1 VTMNKL
7 ASLKNKQR
15 LIIVFFAL
23 SLLCISSLVYLYEG
37 FYRSNQALLDN
48 QSNNKLLISSIGLMQ
63 VSQTLNGL
71 DKQRSLSVFTY
82 EYAQI
87 SKKYQAIQ
95 ADLNAFDSGRGT
107 HPNYAKQVG
116 DIIALLESFSDVAKV
131 RNDYNY
137 RKNTL
142 RVTVDNGIDLN
153 ANNERLYLWNLL
165 KSAIE
170 AKNLLTLGELYR
182 DFIHVAELVENDNDA
197 ETKKIKNISFGSL
210 NVFSTIEKII
220 SLNVILNRHL
230 EEVINKTD
238 KLSKDI
244 VIESSNDFIIDDFKS
259 TRIIYFIFI
268 VLMILFSVCFFLFSF
283 SLLNKNKKILLSL
296 SDVADLKPFDSIGR
310 SSNNLNDKDLLF
322 YSKII
327 PFIVREKNPSFIL
340 LDKNDTPL
348 YFSKVFYEQNK
359 QALLS
364 ALTSSNQNKL
374 TYSLQD
380 NHYFLS
386 LAQSQK
392 NEALEAELV
401 QQFLTVEVSSVQRL
415 GSSEFKLIF
424 IKSEMD
430 EQDRQSKRLD
440 SLATITG
447 AVAHDINNMI
457 SVIVSSLGILRES
470 KSLNLSEDGK
480 VIDRA
485 LFSAD
490 KSISLIDRLLTFS
503 RCKKLAPELVEIN
516 ELLEGLYE
524 VIGFATDEKVKV
536 VLALTDKPLY
546 TYIDPGQLETS
557 IINLCINSSNAIQSN
572 GTIKISTEVNAADRL
587 TIRVEDNGHG
597 MPKNIQGRVFEPFFT
612 GRKKGEGHGLGLSMV
627 YGFVKQSGGSIDL
640 ESRVGQGTMI
650 SISFSLKQI

>member
-1 VTMNKL
+1 MNKL
-7 ASLKNKQR
+7 GSLKNKSR
-15 LIIVFFAL
+15 LLVVFFTL
-23 SLLCISSLVYLYEG
+23 SLICITSLVYLYEG
-37 FYRSNQALLDN
+37 FYRSNQALIGK

-82 EYAQI
+82 EYSQI
-87 SKKYQAIQ
+87 FQKYQAIR
-95 ADLNAFDSGRGT
+95 ADLSRFDTVSDT
-107 HPNYAKQVG
+107 SPQYAKQVKE
-116 DIIALLESFSDVAKV
+116 IIGLLETFNDVAKV

-137 RKNTL
+137 RKNNL
-142 RVTVDNGIDLN
+142 RVIVDNGIDLN

-182 DFIHVAELVENDNDA
+182 DFIHVVELVEDDKGA

-230 EEVINKTD
+230 EEIINKTD
-238 KLSKDI
+238 SLSKSI
-244 VIESSNDFIIDDFKS
+244 VTYSSNDIELVDFKK
-259 TRIIYFIFI
+259 TRLIYFVSM
-268 VLMILFSVCFFLFSF
+268 VLLVVF
-283 SLLNKNKKILLSL
+283 SLYSLFCSLSLIKKNKKILLSL
-296 SDVADLKPFDSIGR
+296 SEAADFKAFNSIG
-310 SSNNLNDKDLLF
+310 SNSKFLNDKDLLF

-340 LDKNDTPL
+340 LDKNDSPL
-348 YFSKVFYEQNK
+348 YFSKVFYEQNE
-359 QALLS
+359 QALQS
-364 ALTSSNQNKL
+364 ALISNSQNTL

-380 NHYFLS
+380 NHFHLS

-392 NEALEAELV
+392 NEALEAEV
-401 QQFLTVEVSSVQRL
+401 IQQLLTVEVSSAQRL

-430 EQDRQSKRLD
+430 EQNRQSKRLD
-440 SLATITG
+440 SLAIITG

-470 KSLNLSEDGK
+470 KSLNLSEDAK

-524 VIGFATDEKVKV
+524 VIGFATDEKVKLA
-536 VLALTDKPLY
+536 LALTDKPLY

-557 IINLCINSSNAIQSN
+557 IINLCINSSNAIQDK
-572 GTIKISTEVNAADRL
+572 GLIKISTEVNAADRL

-597 MPKNIQGRVFEPFFT
+597 IPKNIQGRIFEPFFT

-640 ESRVGQGTMI
+640 ESRVGQGTVI
-650 SISFSLKQI
+650 SISFSLKHI

>member
-1 VTMNKL
+1 MCITG
-7 ASLKNKQR
+7 
-15 LIIVFFAL
+15 LI
-23 SLLCISSLVYLYEG
+23 YLYEG
-37 FYRSNQALLDN
+37 FYLSNQTLIDK

-63 VSQTLNGL
+63 VSQTLNDL

-82 EYAQI
+82 EYSQI
-87 SKKYQAIQ
+87 IQKYQAIQ
-95 ADLNAFDSGRGT
+95 ADLSAFDGDRKT
-107 HPNYAKQVG
+107 HSSYAKHVA
-116 DIIALLESFSDVAKV
+116 DIIALLETFNDVAKV

-137 RKNTL
+137 RKNNL
-142 RVTVDNGIDLN
+142 RVIVDNGIDLN

-165 KSAIE
+165 KTAIE

-182 DFIHVAELVENDNDA
+182 DFIHVVELVESDNGA

-210 NVFSTIEKII
+210 NVFSTTEKII

-230 EEVINKTD
+230 EEIINKTD
-238 KLSKDI
+238 SLSKTI
-244 VIESSNDFIIDDFKS
+244 VMNSSNELRVDDFKS
-259 TRIIYFIFI
+259 TRILYFIVIILLIFFS
-268 VLMILFSVCFFLFSF
+268 LYFLLFSL
-283 SLLNKNKKILLSL
+283 SLIKKNKSILLSL
-296 SDVADLKPFDSIGR
+296 SEVADLKSFESAG
-310 SSNNLNDKDLLF
+310 SSSSFLDDRGLLF

-327 PFIVREKNPSFIL
+327 PFIVKEKNPSFIL
-340 LDKNDTPL
+340 LDKNDSPL
-348 YFSKVFYEQNK
+348 YYSKVFYEQNK
-359 QALLS
+359 QALLN
-364 ALTSSNQNKL
+364 AQSSNSQNKL

-386 LAQSQK
+386 LAQSHK
-392 NEALEAELV
+392 NEALEADVIQPL
-401 QQFLTVEVSSVQRL
+401 LTVEVDSAQRL
-415 GSSEFKLIF
+415 GSSEFKLLF
-424 IKSEMD
+424 IKSEVD

-440 SLATITG
+440 SLAIITG

-470 KSLNLSEDGK
+470 KSLNVSEDAK

-503 RCKKLAPELVEIN
+503 RCKKLSPELVEIN

-524 VIGFATDEKVKV
+524 VIGFATDEKVKIE
-536 VLALTDKPLY
+536 LALTDKPLY

-557 IINLCINSSNAIQSN
+557 IINLCINSSNAIQEK
-572 GTIKISTEVNAADRL
+572 GVIKISTKVNAADKL

-597 MPKNIQGRVFEPFFT
+597 IPKNIQGRIFEPFFT

-627 YGFVKQSGGSIDL
+627 YGFVKQSGGTIDL
-640 ESRVGQGTMI
+640 ESRVGQGTVI